1 MNTGLIRWNANP
13 DLLRQR
19 VDRLFDRAFSDFLAP
34 VSDEAVST
42 RRWMPAVDIRES
54 GEALV
59 LAVDLPG
66 LKKEDVHI
74 TLENNVLT
82 IAGERKFEKDV
93 KEESYHRI
101 ERAYGSFARSFTV
114 PGNLRHDQVQ
124 AAFDSGVLTVT
135 LPKADEAKPR
145 KIDIK

>member
-1 MNTGLIRWNANP
+1 MTTGMIRWNPNP

-34 VSDEAVST
+34 AQDAMST
-42 RRWMPAVDIRES
+42 SRWMPAVDIRETTD
-54 GEALV
+54 ALV
-59 LAVDLPG
+59 LVAELPG
-66 LKKEDVHI
+66 MTKDDVQI

-82 IAGERKFEKDV
+82 ISGERKFEKDV
-93 KEESYHRI
+93 KEESFHRI
-101 ERAYGSFARSFTV
+101 ERSYGSFTRSFTV

-124 AAFDSGVLTVT
+124 AVFENGVLTVS
-135 LPKADEAKPR
+135 LPKAEEAKPR

>member
-1 MNTGLIRWNANP
+1 MTTGLTRWNANP
-13 DLLRQR
+13 DILRQR

-34 VSDEAVST
+34 VNDDAVST
-42 RRWMPAVDIRES
+42 RRWMPPVDIRES
-54 GEALV
+54 GDALM
-59 LAVDLPG
+59 LSVDLPG
-66 LKKEDVHI
+66 VKKEDVQI

-82 IAGERKFEKDV
+82 VGGERKFEKDV
-93 KEESYHRI
+93 EEENYHRI

-114 PGNLRHDQVQ
+114 PGNLRHDQIQ
-124 AAFDSGVLTVT
+124 ASFENGVLTVT